1 MAYRKSTLV
10 GIAAVIL
17 LAGAVYYRFG
27 RDATDQ
33 AAASGRPEPAAGA
46 SVELP
51 ESLSQS
57 VKVQSVGER
66 EFPLEKQAI
75 GSIDFNGDMTV
86 QVFAPY
92 QGRIIDLFAKVGD
105 DVRKGQ
111 TLFTIDS
118 PDLVQAGSTL
128 ISTAGLLELT
138 TSNLARLRN
147 LAKTKAA
154 AQKDLEQSIS
164 DQQAAEGANK
174 AARDAVR
181 IFGKTEAEID
191 RMIAERRVDSTLV
204 VACPITGRITARN
217 AAPGLFVQPGNPPP
231 PFAVADISTM
241 WMQANVHE
249 SESPRFK
256 VGQEVRARVMAY
268 AERQF
273 EGRIT
278 TIGPSVDP
286 STHRVLVRS
295 EIADPQHEL
304 RPGMFATFVIRVGD
318 PIHAVAVPAD
328 GIVREGDGTM
338 VVWVTNDRRRF
349 SKRAVTTGMRHDGF
363 VQILDGLK
371 AGELVATE
379 GALFI
384 SNTLAGSSRS

>member
-138 TSNLARLRN
+138 TSNL
-147 LAKTKAA
+147 
-154 AQKDLEQSIS
+154 
-164 DQQAAEGANK
+164 
-174 AARDAVR
+174 
-181 IFGKTEAEID
+181 
-191 RMIAERRVDSTLV
+191 
-204 VACPITGRITARN
+204 
-217 AAPGLFVQPGNPPP
+217 
-231 PFAVADISTM
+231 
-241 WMQANVHE
+241 
-249 SESPRFK
+249 
-256 VGQEVRARVMAY
+256 
-268 AERQF
+268 
-273 EGRIT
+273 
-278 TIGPSVDP
+278 
-286 STHRVLVRS
+286 
-295 EIADPQHEL
+295 
-304 RPGMFATFVIRVGD
+304 
-318 PIHAVAVPAD
+318 
-328 GIVREGDGTM
+328 
-338 VVWVTNDRRRF
+338 
-349 SKRAVTTGMRHDGF
+349 
-363 VQILDGLK
+363 
-371 AGELVATE
+371 
-379 GALFI
+379 
-384 SNTLAGSSRS
+384 